1 MNPAPTLDAV
11 CNDIRVRMEN
21 AVEFLQYA
29 AQGQGEFISAVD
41 TYIRLT
47 LALGEI
53 EKALLMMRQRVLR
66 RTIRR

>member
-53 EKALLMMRQRVLR
+53 EKALLMMRQRVWR